1 MITTYCIKN
10 TSSQIVDIS
19 NIVKAEMKL
28 KKSISEFAWTLD
40 FNITK
45 NPQFYNVEIGDIIVI
60 KLDGKEIFSGII
72 INGDITNLSFKAVDY
87 AWYFF
92 FFF

>member
-1 MITTYCIKN
+1 M
-10 TSSQIVDIS
+10 D
-19 NIVKAEMKL
+19 L
-28 KKSISEFAWTLD
+28 RL
-40 FNITK
+40 NITK

-87 AWYFF
+87 AWYFSKNEEIYQF
-92 FFF
+92 EDIEASIVVRSL

>member
-40 FNITK
+40 FNI
-45 NPQFYNVEIGDIIVI
+45 
-60 KLDGKEIFSGII
+60 
-72 INGDITNLSFKAVDY
+72 
-87 AWYFF
+87 
-92 FFF
+92 